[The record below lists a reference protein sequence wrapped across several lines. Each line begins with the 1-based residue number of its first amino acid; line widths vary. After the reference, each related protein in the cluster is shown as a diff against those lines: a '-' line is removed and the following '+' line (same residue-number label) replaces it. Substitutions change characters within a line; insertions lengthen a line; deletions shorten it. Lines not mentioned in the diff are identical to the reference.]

1 MDTAEDAIVIA
12 GRRRMY
18 MECLDY
24 MWWMPVRFRFWRLVF
39 SSLLYNV

>member
-18 MECLDY
+18 MDY